1 MKVYDENWQQLE
13 TWDETKGNLH
23 PSIRTIHHEAVEGV
37 EEQGHWETVAE
48 YPETGGK
55 DVVWIID
62 VPGIEAK
69 QAWDEK
75 QPCYVY
81 KPFTEQELALK
92 EKIKNTPSSLELLE
106 ALIEGINNAGY

>member
-23 PSIRTIHHEAVEGV
+23 PTIRTIHHEAVEGV

-55 DVVWIID
+55 DVAWIID

-69 QAWDEK
+69 QAWDEE
-75 QPCYVY
+75 QPCYIY
-81 KPFTEQELALK
+81 KLFTEQQLAEI
-92 EKIKNTPSSLELLE
+92 EKIKNAPSALQLLQ
-106 ALIEGINNAGY
+106 ALMEGIVNAQY